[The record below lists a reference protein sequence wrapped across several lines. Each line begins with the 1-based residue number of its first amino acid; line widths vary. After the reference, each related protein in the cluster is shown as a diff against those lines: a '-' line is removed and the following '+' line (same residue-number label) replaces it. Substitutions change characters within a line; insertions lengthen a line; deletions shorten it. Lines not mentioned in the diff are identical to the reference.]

1 MPIKIV
7 PMGEPIRVSTI
18 ITLLLGVPGIG
29 KTTLANSAKKAL
41 MLDFDQGSHRSL
53 NRPDTVVIETW
64 ADVDELG
71 PEDLRPYA
79 GGTLIVDTVGR
90 CLDALILDII
100 KREPSLANAG
110 TLKIQGYGRLK
121 SRFINWLRLV
131 RGFGINVVMVAHA
144 VEEKHGDEVKLRV
157 DGAGSGKEEVYKVAD
172 LMGRLNS
179 RGGKRFIDWD
189 PSDSGFGKNPAGLPA
204 EIIPNAHQVPDYLQ
218 KCIQKTIDHLTQS
231 NVDSNTEEQRLVEL
245 RKHFEDSLKG
255 PDDFSGIALK
265 MRDSEASFADRGILV
280 SVAQERGYT
289 LNKET
294 LKFTDPKAAASTA
307 EAEAEAEA
315 KAFDDPQAGA
325 AAF

>member
-41 MLDFDQGSHRSL
+41 LLDFDKGAHRSL
-53 NRPDTVVIETW
+53 NRPDVVVIETW
-64 ADVDELG
+64 ADVEELG
-71 PEDLRPYA
+71 PEDLKPYA

-121 SRFINWLRLV
+121 SRFIDWLRMV

-144 VEEKHGDEVKLRV
+144 VEEKHGDDVKLRV

-172 LMGRLNS
+172 LMGRVNS
-179 RGGKRFIDWD
+179 RGGKRFVDWD

-204 EIIPNAHQVPDYLQ
+204 EVIPDARQVPDYLQ
-218 KCIQKTIDHLTQS
+218 KCIQQTIDHLTQS
-231 NVDSNTEEQRLVEL
+231 NVDSNTEEQRLVDL

-255 PDDFSGIALK
+255 PEEFTEIALK
-265 MRDSEASFADRGILV
+265 MRGSDAVFADRGILV
-280 SVAQERGYT
+280 SVAQERGYA
-289 LNKET
+289 LDKET
-294 LKFTDPKAAASTA
+294 LKFTDPKAAVAA
-307 EAEAEAEA
+307 DEAPNDSVAG
-315 KAFDDPQAGA
+315 KSAF
-325 AAF
+325 